1 MRLSR
6 VLIATVPAV
15 LVLAACSTTVTV
27 AQADLESSLQTQIS
41 SDLGVAPE
49 EVTVTCPGDLEGK
62 VGAEM
67 SCQVSGPPGDATAV
81 VTVDAVDG
89 TDVSFSYEFQG

>member
-1 MRLSR
+1 M
-6 VLIATVPAV
+6 

-27 AQADLESSLQTQIS
+27 SQADLQTSLATQIS
-41 SDLGVAPE
+41 ADLGVSAE

-67 SCQVSGPPGDATAV
+67 TCQVSGPPGDAPVV

-89 TDVSFSYEFQG
+89 TDVSFSYSFEG